1 MTSQVRLTLKMII
14 TAGKQRGRWIAY
26 LIIQKTKDA
35 GIVKYK
41 LLSDA
46 FIRSDLQLLFKVPL
60 SVDVSRTIM
69 SASQVQ
75 LSHVREKGAVFRR
88 KKPKPFVLLEWR
100 GSNDVSRQDTT
111 GTLPRKTAFGYN
123 SICEAWSPFSTQI
136 FQELEAR
143 ETAV

>member
-75 LSHVREKGAVFRR
+75 LSPRQRKRSRVQEEEAKAVCAAGVEG
-88 KKPKPFVLLEWR
+88 K
-100 GSNDVSRQDTT
+100 Q
-111 GTLPRKTAFGYN
+111 
-123 SICEAWSPFSTQI
+123 
-136 FQELEAR
+136 
-143 ETAV
+143 